1 MPRRVLLGA
10 SACGVAVSYRTTI
23 IGLVA
28 GLSFL
33 AAALSQD
40 GPWTAQ
46 RILAVVAGVLV
57 AALGAVARDAAAPPP
72 PPLPAPSGS
81 SRLIVDGMSLGSVTV
96 SGQPAPPSSQPAPPS
111 SAP

>member
-1 MPRRVLLGA
+1 M
-10 SACGVAVSYRTTI
+10 SYRTTI

-72 PPLPAPSGS
+72 PPLPPPSGS
-81 SRLIVDGMSLGSVTV
+81 SRLIVDGMTLGSVTV
-96 SGQPAPPSSQPAPPS
+96 SGQPAPSSQATPPS
-111 SAP
+111 STP